1 MKETGLVVGL
11 DEKGAMVK
19 IERRSACGSCK
30 GCRLGTSDETFMTI
44 EVTNELGATV
54 GDIVEVDMET
64 TNVLLA
70 AFIMYGIP
78 LIALLSGVFFSYG
91 LSRILKYTS
100 DAIHMAFGLGFTVV
114 AFFFIKMSEKNIKK
128 SAKFKP
134 TVSGVIGKNIL

>member
-1 MKETGLVVGL
+1 MKETGLVVGVH
-11 DEKGAMVK
+11 ENNATVK

-30 GCRLGTSDETFMTI
+30 GCRLGTSDETFMNI
-44 EVTNELGATV
+44 EVSNEVGAMV

-78 LIALLSGVFFSYG
+78 LIALLTGIFVSYG
-91 LSRILKYTS
+91 LSRLVGYTS
-100 DAIHMAFGLGFTVV
+100 DAIHMLFGILTMII
-114 AFFFIKMSEKNIKK
+114 AFFLIRRNEKNIKA

-134 TVSGVIGKNIL
+134 TVSGVVGKNIL